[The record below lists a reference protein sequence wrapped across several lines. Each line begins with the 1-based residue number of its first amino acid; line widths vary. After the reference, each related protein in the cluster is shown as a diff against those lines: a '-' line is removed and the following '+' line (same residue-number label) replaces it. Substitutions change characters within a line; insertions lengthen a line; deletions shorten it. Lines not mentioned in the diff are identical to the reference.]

1 MDDEN
6 SLQTIESGL
15 YSYSLNRWM
24 TDLHSSI
31 KHLKLGELSLAS
43 AHNAGM
49 DFEAEYSSTHIT
61 CQDKSFR
68 HQLDNG
74 VRVLDIRLKWFWGYG
89 DTNVN
94 RGLMFTHG
102 SESGRTFANM
112 LNDVDRFHEANP
124 GEIVILDFHKFHRH
138 RDDKPVPYAAIHAHF
153 MRHYTGRML
162 PRSARELT
170 LEQIKARYPGRN
182 MIVAVPPEVYQDGA
196 LDYTYF
202 WVQID
207 HQWAGDGTVS
217 AERLRGHI
225 AGVMNNPPFNDVP
238 WSMSAT
244 TYSAL
249 DGPGNIIST
258 LRQWYPVSGDWQR
271 KSSIINFDFVTRES
285 AAFIRHCIE
294 SNIGKP
300 LRPRLAI
307 LRPSEGETVYGPRLT
322 VAGVGRTGA
331 RVTLVAKNEEVDLN
345 WDSVVRNEGN
355 WEISV
360 EIPPS
365 GYDLSC
371 VQQYEGHDSQWTV
384 PITVRYV
391 GVPLPPTIRS
401 PAHGSMVGNRKPDIS
416 GRGAV
421 SGASVEFYDTKEPPT
436 YYGSTRADSSGNWI
450 GTPEADLPGQEFSL
464 RCLQRLDGMTSP
476 FSEPVT
482 FTFMNAPTI
491 LAPSDGSEGVSVITL
506 IRGEGALPGATVWFF
521 RSGDF
526 ILECGRAVADQNG
539 QWSGFN
545 SKQFPLGQF
554 SLACKQ
560 TLNGVGSEPAS
571 VTFNVEML
579 APSILEPSEGS
590 TVTTP
595 RPLIIGNGAL
605 PGATVVI
612 YKSGTSS
619 PVYGTATAG
628 ADGAWVANTV
638 IDLTGPQFSL
648 SCVQQ
653 LNGATSPPSPPV
665 TFSIGLRAPTILTPA
680 DDSTVTTA
688 RPLISGWGAHPGAIV
703 EFYESGNTSQRFGGT
718 TADQEGRWGAEPIRD
733 LPGAQFS
740 LSCLQIYEGMSSSL
754 STPVVF
760 NIRQPLTPPTI
771 LTPVKNSTVPTA
783 RPTIIGF
790 GARQGAKV
798 LFYKSGTS
806 SPIYGEAIAG
816 NNGFWSG
823 VPYLDLTGPQFSL
836 SCVQEY
842 NGVRSEP
849 STSVTF
855 NIGEV
860 ILKITQP
867 AEGSDTDTINPQ
879 VKGTGGKPG
888 ATVRFFKQG
897 ALDVYG
903 TATVD
908 ANGEWSGTAVG
919 LAPGLFHLV
928 CNQTLGGWQSEYS
941 APSTFTVLGK
951 PPAPRDLTVVPGLLS
966 AQVEWQNESPNIIS
980 YLYSIDADPPR
991 TALAKKVTL
1000 NDLRPNTAY
1009 TFSVRSLRGDL
1020 KLSDSATV
1028 AFKTNSISGKIE
1040 ATNFRITANANRS
1053 ITFAWDP
1060 PAEMAIYLTGY
1071 LFKVFIL
1078 EQETFLEMKREM
1090 TLDNLI
1096 PFVPIAVGVRCRFS
1110 DGTESDWVRL
1120 PATPQP

>member
-1 MDDEN
+1 MDVEDSFQNVN
-6 SLQTIESGL
+6 SESS
-15 YSYSLNRWM
+15 SYSLNSWM
-24 TDLHSSI
+24 RDLFLSI
-31 KHLKLGELSLAS
+31 RHLKIGELSLAS

-49 DFEAEYSSTHIT
+49 DNKAPYTNSYDTF
-61 CQDKSFR
+61 QDDSFR
-68 HQLDNG
+68 HQLNNG
-74 VRVLDIRLKWFWGYG
+74 IRALDLRLKWFSGYG
-89 DTNVN
+89 AENIPEGFRFFHSGVT
-94 RGLMFTHG
+94 
-102 SESGRTFANM
+102 SGRKF
-112 LNDVDRFHEANP
+112 VDLLDELDAFHAAQP
-124 GEIVILDFHKFHRH
+124 REIVILDFHKLEPNSASFG
-138 RDDKPVPYAAIHAHF
+138 VPYSLLHAYF
-153 MRHYTGRML
+153 MRRYANRML
-162 PRSARELT
+162 PWTARQLT
-170 LEQIKARYPGRN
+170 LDDIYSRYPGRN
-182 MIVAVPPEVYQDGA
+182 VVVAVPEEVYAGRDSA
-196 LDYTYF
+196 YF
-202 WVQID
+202 WRKIS
-207 HQWAGDGTVS
+207 HQWVGSGAVDEGRLHGHLVS
-217 AERLRGHI
+217 VLG
-225 AGVMNNPPFNDVP
+225 NPPFNDVP

-244 TYSAL
+244 TYGAG
-249 DGPGNIIST
+249 GPGGVI
-258 LRQWYPVSGDWQR
+258 RQLCGWYPIGGDWQR

-285 AAFIRHCIE
+285 AAFIRYCIE

-331 RVTLVAKNEEVDLN
+331 RLTLVAKNEEVELN
-345 WDSVVRNEGN
+345 WASVVRNEGN

-371 VQQYEGHDSQWTV
+371 RQQYDGHDSQWTV
-384 PITVRYV
+384 PITVQYV

-526 ILECGRAVADQNG
+526 ILEYGRAVADQNG

-560 TLNGVGSEPAS
+560 ILNGVGSEPAS

-579 APSILEPSEGS
+579 APKILEPSEGS
-590 TVTTP
+590 TVATP

-665 TFSIGLRAPTILTPA
+665 TFSIGLRAPTILTPVN
-680 DDSTVTTA
+680 DSTVTTA

-703 EFYESGNTSQRFGGT
+703 EFYESGNTSQRFGGA

-740 LSCLQIYEGMSSSL
+740 LSCLQVYEGMSSSL

-783 RPTIIGF
+783 RPTITGF

-806 SPIYGEAIAG
+806 SPIYGEATAA
-816 NNGFWSG
+816 NNGLWSG

-849 STSVTF
+849 STPVTF

-860 ILKITQP
+860 VLKITQP
-867 AEGSDTDTINPQ
+867 ADGSDTDTINPQ

-1000 NDLRPNTAY
+1000 DDLRPNTAY

-1020 KLSDSATV
+1020 KLSDSATI